1 MPAHDRQAFL
11 DVSELRYGDPLDSL
25 LPRQRPH
32 RPRALRAGDD
42 PQVSQSVTA
51 KELATV
57 PARGPLPERSSGGLP
72 GEVTHFTGRDGPMAQ
87 LRARIDEHGVQATVV
102 GIYAID
108 GMAGI
113 GKTAF

>member
-25 LPRQRPH
+25 LPRQRTR
-32 RPRALRAGDD
+32 RPSALRTGDD

-72 GEVTHFTGRDGPMAQ
+72 GEVTHFTGRDGPMAE
-87 LRARIDEHGVQATVV
+87 LRARIAEQTPQRTAT
-102 GIYAID
+102 IYAID
-108 GMAGI
+108 GMAGV